1 MNVNFLK
8 NFLNVELTTNVEE
21 FSEIS
26 TDTRTLKKD
35 ALFIGLNGLNFRGGE
50 YTEEAFKKGA
60 LACIVERTSHSESKS
75 TPDEGKNIFYVDDVL
90 LFLQEFAKA
99 WIKHLDPYVIAVTGS
114 NGKTTT
120 KFFTAQMLSNFMS
133 LHYSPKSF
141 NNEIGVPLTQLGLKE
156 KNKVLICELGT
167 SAPGEIEALSKL
179 TSANLSMV
187 TTVGPSHLDKL
198 KSLEGV
204 SEEKKQIYKFS
215 KKESAVFNLD
225 NSYTHKMFEE
235 YKKAFKKVWTVS
247 TNDSKA
253 DVFIN
258 LKEESLHGLKLDV
271 SLNQK
276 KFSVDVPVFGS
287 YNVYNIMFSLAA
299 GLDLKISEEE
309 LVEALKK
316 LQTPWGRSQILK
328 DKSSKRT
335 YIFDGYNSNLQSMT
349 SLLES
354 LKTVDSSSL
363 HIIVGEMLELGE
375 SSKEQHKKLGQ
386 YVGALNPKSVV
397 FLGASGVSFGEG
409 LELEN
414 YKKTSMISDTYNKK
428 LALDVKSMLH
438 DQDVVVLKASRGTQ
452 IERFLVDL
460 GVEVELL

>member
-1 MNVNFLK
+1 MNIKFLEK
-8 NFLNVELTTNVEE
+8 FLNVKIKTDLEE

-35 ALFIGLNGLNFRGGE
+35 ALFIGLNGPNFKGGE
-50 YTEEAFKKGA
+50 YTDEAFKKGA
-60 LACIVERTSHSESKS
+60 LTCIVEKTSHERSKS
-75 TPDEGKNIFYVDDVL
+75 TYDENIFYVDNVL
-90 LFLQEFAKA
+90 LFLQKFSKV
-99 WIKHLDPYVIAVTGS
+99 WVKHCDPYVIAVTGS

-120 KFFTAQMLSNFMS
+120 KFFTAQMLANFMS
-133 LHYSPKSF
+133 IHYSPKSF

-156 KNKVLICELGT
+156 RNKVLICELGT
-167 SAPGEIEALSKL
+167 NAPGEIEALSKL
-179 TSANLSMV
+179 TDANLSIV

-198 KSLEGV
+198 KNLEGV
-204 SEEKKQIYKFS
+204 FNEKKQIYSFS

-225 NSYTHKMFEE
+225 NPHTYKMFEE
-235 YKKAFKKVWTVS
+235 YKKCFKKVWTVS
-247 TNDSKA
+247 RTNPKA
-253 DVFIN
+253 DVYID
-258 LKEESLHGLKLDV
+258 LKEESLRGLKLDV

-276 KFSVDVPVFGS
+276 KFSVHAPVFGS
-287 YNVYNIMFSLAA
+287 YNVYNIMFALAS
-299 GLDLKISEEE
+299 GLDLKISEED
-309 LVEALKK
+309 LVSALKK

-328 DKSSKRT
+328 DNSSKRT

-354 LKTVDSSSL
+354 LKAVDSSSL
-363 HIIVGEMLELGE
+363 HIILGEMLELGE

-397 FLGASGVSFGEG
+397 FLGASGVSFSEG